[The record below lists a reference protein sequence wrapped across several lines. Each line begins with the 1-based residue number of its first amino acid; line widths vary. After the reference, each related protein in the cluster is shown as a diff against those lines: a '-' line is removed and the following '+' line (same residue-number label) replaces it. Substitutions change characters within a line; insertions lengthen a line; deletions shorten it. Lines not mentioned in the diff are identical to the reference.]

1 MSEPA
6 DPARSKRILCLA
18 AVWLIWGSSY
28 LATRI
33 GVTHLPPLLFAGIRF
48 TVSGLLLAAFAL
60 GRGFDPRALRT
71 EWRHVVVLGV
81 VGVALVN
88 GLQVWAMQ
96 WVPSSTGALLN
107 ASCAFWIVLFGLFGR
122 RAHRPSVLAWSGI
135 AVGFAGTVALVLPG
149 SASVAGAFGPQLLI
163 LVGCLMWSVATIYL
177 RNCDTRLDVFALTA
191 FQMLCGGLLMLV
203 LGLATGEAAHLTW
216 SPAGFAAMA
225 WQTVMS
231 SCLAYT
237 AYTWLAKNASP
248 AQTGTFGYVNPL
260 IAAVLGYLILDER
273 MTGLQVAAAGV
284 VIVGVV
290 LVNWPTSATMRRLP
304 KAI

>member
-1 MSEPA
+1 MTPQA
-6 DPARSKRILCLA
+6 GAARSRLILCLA

-48 TVSGLLLAAFAL
+48 TVSGLLLSAFAL
-60 GRGFDPRALRT
+60 SRGFDVRSLRT

-88 GLQVWAMQ
+88 GLQVVALQ
-96 WVPSSTGALLN
+96 WVPSSAGALLN

-122 RAHRPSVLAWSGI
+122 RAHRPSPLAWTGI
-135 AVGFAGTVALVLPG
+135 AVGFVGTVALVWPRG
-149 SASVAGAFGPQLLI
+149 TAVPFGPQLVI
-163 LVGCLMWSVATIYL
+163 LVGCLMWSIATIYL
-177 RNCDTRLDVFALTA
+177 RNCDTRLDVFALTGL
-191 FQMLCGGLLMLV
+191 QMLCGGLLMGSV
-203 LGLATGEAAHLTW
+203 GLAAGEAARFTW
-216 SPAGFAAMA
+216 SPAGLMAMA

-273 MTGLQVAAAGV
+273 MSGLQVGAAAV
-284 VIVGVV
+284 VILGVV
-290 LVNWPTSATMRRLP
+290 LVNWPVSVTMKRSPR
-304 KAI
+304 AI